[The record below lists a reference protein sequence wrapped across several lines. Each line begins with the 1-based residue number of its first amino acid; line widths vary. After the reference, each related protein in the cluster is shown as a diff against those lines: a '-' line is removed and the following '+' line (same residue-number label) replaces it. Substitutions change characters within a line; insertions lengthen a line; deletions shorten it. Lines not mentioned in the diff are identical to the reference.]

1 MPKNGITGVDDG
13 GGVSTVIGSLEA
25 GGVEVMW
32 LVVTG
37 EGAVEVEGG

>member
-1 MPKNGITGVDDG
+1 MALLALMMGVG

-25 GGVEVMW
+25 GCVEVMW